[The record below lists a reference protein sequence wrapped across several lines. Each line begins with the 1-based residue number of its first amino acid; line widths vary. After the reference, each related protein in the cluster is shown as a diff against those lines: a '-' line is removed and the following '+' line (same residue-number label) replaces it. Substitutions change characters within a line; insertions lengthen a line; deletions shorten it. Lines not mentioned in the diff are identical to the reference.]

1 MKLSSNDQRIL
12 ELLRQDG
19 RMSLQDIARSI
30 GVSTSAISQRIKT
43 LQKKGVIQG
52 FTALVSE
59 EYSEK
64 QLCNLCILVN
74 VDPGKDPAQVG
85 EAIAQLSEVC
95 RVHYITGNV
104 ELALEARCADPENA
118 SNFLNKLRQI
128 PGVHDFQA
136 HSVLKTIKNIEH
148 V

>member
-1 MKLSSNDQRIL
+1 MKLSPNDFKIL

-19 RMSLQDIARSI
+19 RMSLQDVAKKI

-43 LQKKGVIQG
+43 LQKNGVIQG

-64 QLCNLCILVN
+64 QLCNLCIMVN
-74 VDPGKDPAQVG
+74 VDPGKDPSQVG
-85 EAIAQLSEVC
+85 DAIAQLSEVC

-104 ELALEARCADPENA
+104 ELTLEARCATPEGA
-118 SNFLNKLRQI
+118 SSFLNKLRQI

-148 V
+148 L